1 MTGMGA
7 LMLWHGLFT
16 GTVMGVVQV
25 TVQAAS
31 GPLRLGE
38 AAASVQ
44 FSRSIGA
51 AFGTAIVAAVLF
63 AVLSV
68 RNPEAAHAFAT
79 MVEHGRALAPSLPAA
94 QRDAIQADI
103 ALAFRT
109 AFFAIAAFTTVG
121 FFLALSN
128 PLKRI

>member
-1 MTGMGA
+1 M
-7 LMLWHGLFT
+7 
-16 GTVMGVVQV
+16 
-25 TVQAAS
+25 
-31 GPLRLGE
+31 
-38 AAASVQ
+38 Q

-68 RNPEAAHAFAT
+68 RNPEAANAFAT